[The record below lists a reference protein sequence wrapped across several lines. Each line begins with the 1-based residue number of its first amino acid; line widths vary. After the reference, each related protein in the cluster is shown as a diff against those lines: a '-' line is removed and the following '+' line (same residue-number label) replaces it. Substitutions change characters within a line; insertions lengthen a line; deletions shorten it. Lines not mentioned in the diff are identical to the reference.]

1 MTPDQWAQLVL
12 WVPFAIAVVVA
23 ASVAINNPDRLTK
36 PMGLAKW
43 DFNQSWASNITIAS
57 GVVSFGLLTTLL
69 NNQETWLLSNHD
81 YAYFVLFFPALVT
94 LAPIIYNFTRQVKI
108 ISGPPVEVTIQGRT
122 FTFLLAAALT
132 VWGAAGQLEIQ
143 AGLVMSLFQLNKID
157 LHPTVVVVV
166 LLVVVFCALPIYSWL
181 TMNAAVR
188 IQPALGSHPSIR
200 AATDFGYYSG
210 WALL

>member
-1 MTPDQWAQLVL
+1 VGSIGALGTFCDRGGRRCERRNQQPGSADQTDGLGEMGFQPELGVKYHDRKRSRIIR
-12 WVPFAIAVVVA
+12 AIDDAFEQSGNMA
-23 ASVAINNPDRLTK
+23 A
-36 PMGLAKW
+36 
-43 DFNQSWASNITIAS
+43 
-57 GVVSFGLLTTLL
+57 
-69 NNQETWLLSNHD
+69 D

-143 AGLVMSLFQLNKID
+143 AGLIMSLFQLNKID
-157 LHPTVVVVV
+157 LHPTIVVVV
-166 LLVVVFCALPIYSWL
+166 LIVVVFCALPIYSWL
-181 TMNAAVR
+181 TVNAAVR
-188 IQPALGSHPSIR
+188 IQPTLGSHPSIR